1 MEFWKPYRSRMRKR
15 NTGETI
21 TIGVMG
27 AGKGCGVTHFSIL
40 FANYL
45 AAAEIEK
52 TAVLEWNNH
61 CALEDMVKVCT
72 GMTPKRKPVSILDV
86 DYFFRGGADELE
98 FCLQKGYGAVVLD
111 LGSMEDGRT
120 AEFLQCRMQCFI
132 GALNEWKLTEW
143 LSRKEWMLKGKDSWN
158 FLMVFGSEIARREI
172 NRRFGLAVQVIP
184 YSPDV
189 FSINP
194 DMAKFLS
201 RIWRKKME

>member
-1 MEFWKPYRSRMRKR
+1 MGIWKPYQRKTR
-15 NTGETI
+15 KKNETI

-45 AAAEIEK
+45 AAVGMEK
-52 TAVLEWNNH
+52 TAVLEWNKH
-61 CALEDMVKVCT
+61 CVLEDMAKVCT
-72 GMTPKRKPVSILDV
+72 GMNPRRKPVSILDV
-86 DYFFRGGADELE
+86 DYFFQGGADELE

-111 LGSMEDGRT
+111 LGNMEDGRT

-132 GALNEWKLTEW
+132 GALNEWKLAEW
-143 LSRKEWMLKGKDSWN
+143 LSRKEWMLKGKGSWN
-158 FLMVFGSEIARREI
+158 FLMAFGSETARREV
-172 NRRFGLAVQVIP
+172 NRRFGLTVQVVP

-194 DMAKFLS
+194 ETAEFLNK
-201 RIWRKKME
+201 IWRKKME